1 MFKSVS
7 GTVLSLIV
15 AVSSLAF
22 STHVGA
28 ETKTIAPSAVSGM
41 VTAPV
46 DGDIYRYKAV
56 LADSE
61 EGADLYIF
69 TDAGDGWTQKVYA
82 KDIVWRGGIGQEP
95 WIEATEKGA
104 LKVYSE
110 NISIG
115 RNRWEQILTIAYRKG
130 RFLVAGYTYTYY
142 DTLDPNS
149 NGICDVNLLTGKGEL
164 NDKTFRTSL
173 KALPV
178 GEWTMDTRPSE
189 CDEN

>member
-1 MFKSVS
+1 MPNSVS
-7 GTVLSLIV
+7 WTVLSVVL
-15 AVSSLAF
+15 AVSSFAF
-22 STHVGA
+22 ASHAGA
-28 ETKTIAPSAVSGM
+28 ETGTIAPSAVSGM
-41 VTAPV
+41 ETAPV

-56 LADSE
+56 LAESE

-69 TDAGDGWTQKVYA
+69 TDAGDGWTQDVYA

-95 WIEATEKGA
+95 WIETTEKGA

-110 NISIG
+110 NSSIG
-115 RNRWEQILTIAYRKG
+115 RNRWEQILTIAYRNG

-142 DTLDPNS
+142 DTLDPES

-178 GEWTMDTRPSE
+178 EEWTMDTRPPE
-189 CDEN
+189 CNEN